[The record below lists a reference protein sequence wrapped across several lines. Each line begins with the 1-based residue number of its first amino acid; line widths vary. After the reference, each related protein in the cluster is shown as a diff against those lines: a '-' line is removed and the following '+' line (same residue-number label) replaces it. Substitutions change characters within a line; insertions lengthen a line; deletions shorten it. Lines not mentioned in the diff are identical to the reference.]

1 MKRVVLV
8 GGGYV
13 TLHAYAGLARRLRA
27 EIRRGDVEI
36 VVLTA
41 DLSHSFH
48 GFTGEVLAGIL
59 PFARTRTP
67 LRAACPQARVVHAVV
82 TGVDPEA
89 RTVTYTPVT
98 GGDATTIT
106 WEHLVVGAGGREPA
120 AQVPGLAAHGFTLRA
135 PGDIERLATRVAG
148 LRAMPDQDRPDAVVA
163 GGGLAGVELAA
174 ALADAG
180 RGVEPHSR
188 RDGGTHDGGAHG
200 IRVHLVHAGDE
211 ILPELADQ
219 PRLRRRAVAE
229 LERLGVVSHLGVR
242 LAEVTATSAR
252 LSDGQVLPTTTVL
265 ATTGQRPVR
274 LAGLGD
280 DLRDL
285 QGRLATASDL
295 RVVGTDGE
303 PAAGG
308 RVWAAGDA
316 ARVLHPTSGDPVPAN
331 ALWAIKGGRRVGDNI
346 ALAMTGHPTRPFT
359 YRGLGRAASFGL
371 GRSVSELYGI
381 PFTGLTAWVLRLAFF
396 LRFMPSRRT
405 AVATL
410 VDVARA
416 MAGHA
421 APTFPPHEAS
431 PRFARVDV
439 PGEPRASRVEPA
451 A

>member
-1 MKRVVLV
+1 M
-8 GGGYV
+8 
-13 TLHAYAGLARRLRA
+13 
-27 EIRRGDVEI
+27 
-36 VVLTA
+36 
-41 DLSHSFH
+41 
-48 GFTGEVLAGIL
+48 
-59 PFARTRTP
+59 
-67 LRAACPQARVVHAVV
+67 
-82 TGVDPEA
+82 
-89 RTVTYTPVT
+89 TYTPVA
-98 GGDATTIT
+98 GGEATTIT
-106 WEHLVVGAGGREPA
+106 WEHLVVGTGGREPA
-120 AQVPGLAAHGFTLRA
+120 AQVPGLADHGFTLRA
-135 PGDIERLATRVAG
+135 PGDIERLATRVAD
-148 LRAMPDQDRPDAVVA
+148 LRAIPAQDRPDAVVA

-174 ALADAG
+174 ALADPG
-180 RGVEPHSR
+180 RGGEDHRR
-188 RDGGTHDGGAHG
+188 RDGGTHG

-229 LERLGVVSHLGVR
+229 LEALGVVSHLGVR
-242 LAEVTATSAR
+242 LTEVTATSAR
-252 LSDGQVLPTTTVL
+252 LSDGRVLPTTTVL

-295 RVVGTDGE
+295 RVIDTDGQ

-308 RVWAAGDA
+308 RLWAAGDA
-316 ARVLHPTSGDPVPAN
+316 ARVLHPTTGDPVPAN
-331 ALWAIKGGRRVGDNI
+331 ALWAIKGGRRLGDNI
-346 ALAMTGHPTRPFT
+346 ARAMTGHPTRPFT

-405 AVATL
+405 AAATL

-421 APTFPPHEAS
+421 TPAFPPHEAS
-431 PRFARVDV
+431 PRFARVDI

>member
-1 MKRVVLV
+1 MNRVVLV

-13 TLHAYAGLARRLRA
+13 TLHAYAALARGLRR

-59 PFARTRTP
+59 PFERTRTP
-67 LRAACPQARVVHAVV
+67 LRAACPRARVVHAVV
-82 TGVDPEA
+82 TEVDPQR
-89 RTVTYTPVT
+89 RTVTYRAVE
-98 GGDATTIT
+98 GDDSTTTLT
-106 WEHLVVGAGGREPA
+106 WDHLVVGTGGREPA
-120 AQVPGLAAHGFTLRA
+120 ALVPGLADHGFTLRA
-135 PGDIERLATRVAG
+135 PGDIERLAARVAE
-148 LRAMPDQDRPDAVVA
+148 LRAAGVQDGPDAVVA

-174 ALADAG
+174 ALADRG
-180 RGVEPHSR
+180 GSETRGV
-188 RDGGTHDGGAHG
+188 
-200 IRVHLVHAGDE
+200 RVHLVHAGTE

-242 LAEVTATSAR
+242 LVEVTATSAR
-252 LSDGQVLPTTTVL
+252 LSDGRVLPTTTVL

-274 LAGLGD
+274 LPGLGD

-295 RVVGTDGE
+295 TVTGPGGR

-308 RVWAAGDA
+308 RLWAAGDA
-316 ARVLHPTSGDPVPAN
+316 ARVLHPSTGDPVPAN
-331 ALWAIKGGRRVGDNI
+331 ALWAIKGGHRLGDNV
-346 ALAMTGHPTRPFT
+346 ARVMTGRPTRPFT

-405 AVATL
+405 AAATL

-416 MAGHA
+416 VAGR
-421 APTFPPHEAS
+421 PTTAFPAHGAS
-431 PRFARVDV
+431 TTSAGLPS
-439 PGEPRASRVEPA
+439 PGEPFASRVEPA